1 MKIPP
6 WLRNSISAGPVIGF
20 YYGAIGSWFSP
31 ETEAIGNLPISPGI
45 LQTVYLAAAISG
57 TLILICFNWQW
68 IKGRFS
74 ARRRAQE
81 AEIENEIDNFRQLI
95 PELRA
100 TRDLIRSCWMSR
112 EPLYSV
118 QSEMTSIYLK
128 LNHLGLPCPVMLD
141 NCSEYDLET
150 RNALGRWITFLDVLI
165 PLADIGDLELARR
178 IVMDDME
185 VKFAP

>member
-1 MKIPP
+1 MHDVAHKN
-6 WLRNSISAGPVIGF
+6 RDR
-20 YYGAIGSWFSP
+20 
-31 ETEAIGNLPISPGI
+31 E
-45 LQTVYLAAAISG
+45 
-57 TLILICFNWQW
+57 
-68 IKGRFS
+68 R
-74 ARRRAQE
+74 
-81 AEIENEIDNFRQLI
+81 DRQL
-95 PELRA
+95 PSANSRVA
-100 TRDLIRSCWMSR
+100 RYTGSDRSCWMSR